1 MLLQCAKLFFNHPF
15 LTQLEMTMPNQEFS
29 PVKSLE
35 RLWKRWLWIVAIMI
49 LGGAAGWLANHLRPP
64 VYEARAVLNSSIDY
78 PFAGRFSQVQ
88 MDQVFNSV
96 TNIVIDEAVKARA
109 MEETRAAGYTVDER
123 AVDMDLIRMDVEWA
137 LSVRSADPAMASY
150 LANRW
155 AEISLQKYQERW
167 TYASRVQLLYYE
179 MKQIEQCRGPFRVY
193 SMYENLCSR
202 IGTLAGLDRQLQ
214 SMAEEVRAA
223 EKEAN
228 GIIANYD
235 FSLKEAAPVPQKPL
249 SYNPNTFILAGALIG
264 LLVSILIWGRPARN

>member
-1 MLLQCAKLFFNHPF
+1 M
-15 LTQLEMTMPNQEFS
+15 
-29 PVKSLE
+29 
-35 RLWKRWLWIVAIMI
+35 
-49 LGGAAGWLANHLRPP
+49 
-64 VYEARAVLNSSIDY
+64 
-78 PFAGRFSQVQ
+78 
-88 MDQVFNSV
+88 
-96 TNIVIDEAVKARA
+96 
-109 MEETRAAGYTVDER
+109 
-123 AVDMDLIRMDVEWA
+123 
-137 LSVRSADPAMASY
+137 Y

-214 SMAEEVRAA
+214 SMAEEVREA

-249 SYNPNTFILAGALIG
+249 SYNPNTFILAGRWIG
-264 LLVSILIWGRPARN
+264 LLVSILIWDARPGIDMSEKTLRIRKFFPFRAGASPGLVFQAPAPTDQFPPSQS